1 MEKVENKDL
10 KTIFIMLCI
19 AFISPSIAYILTGR
33 TIQNLVSSFTFF
45 YTNATTSFT
54 LAKLLGTIFFIGLFI
69 AIVYVY
75 FKILKNHDKIFKNNK
90 EMIRFIIIVACIF
103 FMMLP
108 LTSTDVFYYIG
119 TGWSEAHYDI
129 NPYYTSVDEL
139 MASNEEAANDDML
152 LKMKGGWSHQTIV
165 YGPIWP
171 LICKILSGLSMG
183 NLSVALYI
191 YKLFNV
197 ILHVVNTYLVYK
209 ITKNKKK
216 FALIYGLNPLVLFE
230 GIVNVHNEILVIFFI
245 LLGLYFFVRKKNI
258 ALTMVFFTFATAIK
272 YFAML
277 LLPFIILYYYRKEKI
292 SRKVLYSFLW
302 AILFITIL
310 VACYLLYMRDFS
322 VLKGVLTQQGK
333 FANSIFIFLA
343 INNVDLALTFSKG
356 FMLAYIVI
364 YISTIIKLLI
374 DKNHYT
380 FSYYIRKYNWLLLL
394 FIFGTITQFQTWYIL
409 WLLPTIMWQKSK
421 DIKWILSI
429 TAIVQIS
436 NIVYFLSYE
445 SYLFG
450 TYYCALMMGLMLL
463 SNVICNRNLKGET
476 NEKTI

>member
-1 MEKVENKDL
+1 MKKVANEKDL
-10 KTIFIMLCI
+10 KIIFVLLCI
-19 AFISPSIAYILTGR
+19 AFISPSVAYVFTGG

-45 YTNATTSFT
+45 YTNATTNFT

-75 FKILKNHDKIFKNNK
+75 FKILKNHDKIFKDNK
-90 EMIRFIIIVACIF
+90 EIVKFIVIVSCIF
-103 FMMLP
+103 FIMLP

-119 TGWSEAHYDI
+119 TGWSEAHYGI
-129 NPYYTSVDEL
+129 NPYYTTVDEL
-139 MASNEEAANDDML
+139 MASSEEAANDSIL
-152 LKMKGGWSHQTIV
+152 LKMKGVWSNQTIV

-171 LICKILSGLSMG
+171 FICKILSGLSMG

-197 ILHVVNTYLVYK
+197 ILHLANTYLVYR

-216 FALIYGLNPLVLFE
+216 FALMYGLNPLVLFE

-258 ALTMVFFTFATAIK
+258 PLTIVFFAFATAIK

-292 SRKVLYSFLW
+292 SKKVLYSFLW
-302 AILFITIL
+302 AILFIVVL
-310 VACYLLYMRDFS
+310 VGCYLLYMRDFS
-322 VLKGVLTQQGK
+322 VLKGVLTQQEK

-356 FMLAYIVI
+356 FMLAYIVL
-364 YISTIIKLLI
+364 YISTLLKLII
-374 DKNHYT
+374 DKNQYT
-380 FSYYIRKYNWLLLL
+380 FSYYIRKYNGLLLL

-421 DIKWILSI
+421 DIKWIISI
-429 TAIVQIS
+429 TAIVQIA
-436 NIVYFLSYE
+436 NIVYFALYE
-445 SYLFG
+445 WYVFG
-450 TYYCALMMGLMLL
+450 TYYCTLMYGLMLL
-463 SNVICNRNLKGET
+463 SNAMCK
-476 NEKTI
+476 KTHKIKRRQN